1 MPDRL
6 SQKTLAAFSLARH
19 PSYERNKVKAGIL
32 HIGVGGFH
40 RAHQAIYTEDVL
52 ASGDLRWGVIGAN
65 LRSANMRDRLVPQD
79 FLYTTCTRHTDLNEY
94 RVVGAIQNVLT
105 LTQQRQ
111 EIIGLIAS
119 PSIKIITLTITEKG
133 YCLNA
138 SGQLNEDHPNVRH
151 DIDNPAMPVSA
162 LGIIAAGLKQRMDNR
177 AGPITIISCDNLSE
191 NGNATARTIGGLLV
205 SLDRG
210 VAHWVEDHVQFPST
224 MVDRI
229 VPKTTEADIALL
241 ATESGIEDRG
251 LVVCEPFSQ
260 WIIEDRFAGER
271 PEWESAGAQ
280 IVIDVSIHEQM
291 KLQMLNATHSAL
303 AYLGLLA
310 GHEFIHQ
317 AMQDPM
323 LQRFAD
329 YLLETEVLPVIV
341 RPKDFDLSQYKQ
353 SILLRFANGHIQ
365 YRTAQVASDG
375 SQKLI
380 QRVYPSIQRHI
391 ELGTPCQGLMLIVS
405 AWLRCSCNKEIAS
418 EFADPGAE
426 PIRRLSEHELPEM
439 LPSLIKIFG
448 PAGSEKRFITEI
460 SSGYTELGQKGL
472 TAVLQNI
479 LK

>member
-6 SQKTLAAFSLARH
+6 SQKTLLAFSRARH
-19 PSYERNKVKAGIL
+19 PSYDRSKVKAGIL

-65 LRSANMRDRLVPQD
+65 LRSTSMRDRLAPQD
-79 FLYTTCTRHTDLNEY
+79 FLYTTCTRHIDLNEY
-94 RVVGAIQNVLT
+94 RVVGALQNVLT
-105 LTQQRQ
+105 LSQQRQ

-138 SGQLNEDHPNVRH
+138 SGQLNEDHPDVRH
-151 DIDNPAMPVSA
+151 DLDNPAMPVSA

-205 SLDRG
+205 RLDRG
-210 VAHWVEDHVQFPST
+210 IAHWVEDHVQFPST

-241 ATESGIEDRG
+241 AAESGIEDRG
-251 LVVCEPFSQ
+251 LVVSEPFSQ
-260 WIIEDRFAGER
+260 WIIEDRFAAER

-280 IVIDVSIHEQM
+280 IVNNVSVHEQM
-291 KLQMLNATHSAL
+291 KLLMLNATHSAL

-310 GHEFIHQ
+310 GHEFIHE

-323 LQRFAD
+323 LHRFAD
-329 YLLETEVLPVIV
+329 YLLETEVMPVIV
-341 RPKDFDLSQYKQ
+341 SPKDFDLLQYKQ
-353 SILLRFANGHIQ
+353 SILSRFANSQIQ

-380 QRVYPSIQRHI
+380 QRVYPSIQNHI

-405 AWLRCSCNKEIAS
+405 AWLRCSCNKEIAG

-426 PIRRLSEHELPEM
+426 PIRRLSEQELPEM
-439 LPSLIKIFG
+439 LPSLIKNFG
-448 PAGSEKRFITEI
+448 PAGSEKRLLKEVA
-460 SSGYTELGQKGL
+460 SGYTELGQKGL
-472 TAVLQNI
+472 TTVLQNI

>member
-6 SQKTLAAFSLARH
+6 SQKTLLAFSRARH
-19 PSYERNKVKAGIL
+19 PSYERSKVKAGIL

-52 ASGDLRWGVIGAN
+52 ASGDLRWGIIGAN
-65 LRSANMRDRLVPQD
+65 LRSTNMRDRLAPQD
-79 FLYTTCTRHTDLNEY
+79 FLYTTCTRHIDLNEY
-94 RVVGAIQNVLT
+94 RVVGALQNVLT
-105 LTQQRQ
+105 LSQQRQ

-133 YCLNA
+133 YCLNV
-138 SGQLNEDHPNVRH
+138 SGQLNEDHPDVRH
-151 DIDNPAMPVSA
+151 DLDNPAMPVSA

-205 SLDRG
+205 RKDRG
-210 VAHWVEDHVQFPST
+210 IAHWVQDHVQFPST

-280 IVIDVSIHEQM
+280 IVNNVSVHEQM
-291 KLQMLNATHSAL
+291 KLLMLNATHSAL

-310 GHEFIHQ
+310 GHEFIHE

-323 LQRFAD
+323 LHRFAD
-329 YLLETEVLPVIV
+329 YLLETEVMPVIV
-341 RPKDFDLSQYKQ
+341 SPKDFDLLQYKQ
-353 SILLRFANGHIQ
+353 SILSRFANSQIQ

-380 QRVYPSIQRHI
+380 QRVYPSIQNHI

-405 AWLRCSCNKEIAS
+405 AWLRCSCNKEIAG

-426 PIRRLSEHELPEM
+426 PIRRLSEQELPEM
-439 LPSLIKIFG
+439 LPSLIKNFG
-448 PAGSEKRFITEI
+448 PAGSEKRLLKEVA
-460 SSGYTELGQKGL
+460 SGYTELGQKGL
-472 TAVLQNI
+472 TTVLQNI